1 MPSWTESNDH
11 KAVSLISERFCRLHG
26 FKKQLKLPSL
36 IVNAYI
42 QVEITM
48 VVYGAPDLEEKTLH
62 IFLICVK
69 QYEKKRRIQIAIKIR
84 INSYSV
90 GVLKGGKFLF
100 QLS

>member
-48 VVYGAPDLEEKTLH
+48 VVYGAPNLEKKTLH

-69 QYEKKRRIQIAIKIR
+69 QYEKREEFRLPLR
-84 INSYSV
+84 
-90 GVLKGGKFLF
+90 
-100 QLS
+100 